1 MYVKNNNSTTINN
14 QPYFQLTNNHNYTHL
29 LCLYPYPQSFL
40 RPPETMGVFGDI
52 RGYFG
57 GSGSVFMIIAL
68 AGADYLWGEHVFNCP
83 CGDYRILYTCAF
95 LIVPPVA
102 IILIGI
108 VTI

>member
-40 RPPETMGVFGDI
+40 RPPETMAVFGYI
-52 RGYFG
+52 RGFFG
-57 GSGSVFMIIAL
+57 GSGSVFTIIAL
-68 AGADYLWGEHVFNCP
+68 AAADYLWGENVFICP
-83 CGDYRILYTCAF
+83 CGGYRILYTCAF
-95 LIVPPVA
+95 LIVPPVV